1 MQRIKQKDI
10 MCAVVFFFVAV
21 LLFAAVWGGLM
32 TAPTAYAAS
41 TSYSGV
47 LDDLRKDENFSPS
60 AYPAVA
66 DDYSLQVIQV
76 AESTDN
82 ELFVYVYQP
91 SGQAK
96 DLRASSINIALV
108 PREDISDV
116 KNYKLTLLSSS
127 GVFYK
132 YRIDGLTVSTA
143 GTRYYTI
150 PSIYRPFDETIDE
163 GADHGNEITE
173 VDYKVAK
180 EYCFSTI
187 NGEPFCRV
195 LDIETI
201 EITDKFVGFVRYSNG
216 FELNEWRTSC
226 DSHFVAF
233 NTDRDIDRLLEA
245 DVYYTSQS
253 YEWNRRTDWLNPK
266 ETFGGKEDNYAFLTY
281 EQKVEHTGD
290 GWWAPTYQW
299 NRIETVENFIANED
313 IEQTVYTGALINVSV
328 ANKITDEGKAAL
340 EGKQWILRFAETEYG
355 TENGALGT
363 MYQSST
369 IVGDVTILRLKFE
382 TDGVTYNLGV
392 IDNKQSGNPDIPIN
406 EEHYKVGLSELGKWL
421 LLIIAII
428 LALALLGPILPYII
442 KAVVWLI
449 SLPFK
454 AIASLVKAV
463 RKRKDDKPKKG
474 RKGSKGTTMPHIEGE
489 VRGESKQTESVP
501 KYRRKRGA

>member
-1 MQRIKQKDI
+1 MTKIRITI
-10 MCAVVFFFVAV
+10 SLFVLFMVCAVVLTGGFLPSAV
-21 LLFAAVWGGLM
+21 
-32 TAPTAYAAS
+32 AYAAGE
-41 TSYSGV
+41 TVYSDV
-47 LDDLRKDENFSPS
+47 LEDLHTDESFSEEH
-60 AYPAVA
+60 YPVVMN
-66 DDYSLQVIQV
+66 DYSLKVIQI
-76 AESTDN
+76 AESVDN

-91 SGQAK
+91 SGHFK
-96 DLRASSINIALV
+96 NLKASSINIALV

-116 KNYKLTLLSSS
+116 KNYKLRLLSSN

-132 YRIDGLTVSTA
+132 YLVEGLTVGTA
-143 GTRYYTI
+143 STRYYTI
-150 PSIYRPFDETIDE
+150 PGIFRPFDKTIDE
-163 GADHGNEITE
+163 DADHGNEVTE
-173 VDYKVAK
+173 VVYEVAK

-187 NGEPFCRV
+187 NGESFCRV

-253 YEWNRRTDWLNPK
+253 YEWNRRTDWMNPK
-266 ETFGGKEDNYAFLTY
+266 ETFGEKEDNYAYLTY

-290 GWWAPTYQW
+290 GWWAPTYKW

-340 EGKQWILRFAETEYG
+340 EGKQWILRFVETEYG

-392 IDNKQSGNPDIPIN
+392 IDNKQSGDPDTPIN
-406 EEHYKVGLSELGKWL
+406 EEHYNFEPTDLLKIILIIIGLVL
-421 LLIIAII
+421 LLII
-428 LALALLGPILPYII
+428 LAPILPYII
-442 KAVVWLI
+442 KFVIWLI

-454 AIASLVKAV
+454 AIAALVKAV

-474 RKGSKGTTMPHIEGE
+474 RKNSKGTTMPNIEGE

>member
-1 MQRIKQKDI
+1 MTKTRITVSFI
-10 MCAVVFFFVAV
+10 VMLVICAIALTGAFIPSSV
-21 LLFAAVWGGLM
+21 
-32 TAPTAYAAS
+32 AYAAG
-41 TSYSGV
+41 TAYSDV
-47 LDDLRKDENFSPS
+47 LDDLNADESFSEEN
-60 AYPAVA
+60 YPVVA
-66 DDYSLQVIQV
+66 DDYSLKVIQV
-76 AESTDN
+76 AESVDN

-91 SGQAK
+91 SGFVK
-96 DLRASSINIALV
+96 PLKASSINISLV
-108 PREDISDV
+108 PRENISDV
-116 KNYKLTLLSSS
+116 KNYKLRLLNSD
-127 GVFYK
+127 GVFFK
-132 YRIDGLTVSTA
+132 YLVEGLTVGTA
-143 GTRYYTI
+143 TTRYYTI
-150 PSIYRPFDETIDE
+150 PSIFRPYDETIDE

-173 VDYKVAK
+173 VVYEVAK

-253 YEWNRRTDWLNPK
+253 YEWNRRTDWMNPK
-266 ETFGGKEDNYAFLTY
+266 ETFGEKEDNYAYLTY
-281 EQKVEHTGD
+281 EQKVDHTGD
-290 GWWAPTYQW
+290 GWWAPTYTW

-340 EGKQWILRFAETEYG
+340 EGKQWILRFSETEYG

-392 IDNKQSGNPDIPIN
+392 IDNKQSGDPDNPIN
-406 EEHYKVGLSELGKWL
+406 EEEVKAEPSDIMKLIM
-421 LLIIAII
+421 LIIGIVFIVVLLVII
-428 LALALLGPILPYII
+428 APVLPYVI
-442 KAVVWLI
+442 KFVIWLI
-449 SLPFK
+449 CLPFR
-454 AIASLVKAV
+454 AIAKLIDAAK
-463 RKRKDDKPKKG
+463 KPKETG
-474 RKGSKGTTMPHIEGE
+474 TVQNARKKKPAKTINKKP
-489 VRGESKQTESVP
+489 
-501 KYRRKRGA
+501 RK

>member
-1 MQRIKQKDI
+1 MQRTRQTNI
-10 MCAVVFFFVAV
+10 MRIVIFFFVAV

-32 TAPTAYAAS
+32 AAPTAYAAS
-41 TSYSGV
+41 TSYSDV
-47 LDDLRKDENFSPS
+47 LDDLHKDENFSTS

-116 KNYKLTLLSSS
+116 KNYKLRLLSSD

-132 YRIDGLTVSTA
+132 YLVEGLTVSTA
-143 GTRYYTI
+143 GTRYYTTTT
-150 PSIYRPFDETIDE
+150 IYRPFDETIDE

-187 NGEPFCRV
+187 NGESFCRV

-216 FELNEWRTSC
+216 FELYPTRC

-233 NTDRDIDRLLEA
+233 NTDHDIDRLFEA
-245 DVYYTSQS
+245 EVYYTTQS
-253 YEWNRRTDWLNPK
+253 YSYSYLGGLFGHENV
-266 ETFGGKEDNYAFLTY
+266 TFGEVRDNYAHLY
-281 EQKVEHTGD
+281 YDEKVEHTGD
-290 GWWAPTYQW
+290 GLWAPTYTW
-299 NRIETVENFIANED
+299 NRIETVENFIAGED
-313 IEQTVYTGALINVSV
+313 IEQTVYTGALLNVSV
-328 ANKITDEGKAAL
+328 ANKITDEGRAAL
-340 EGKQWILRFAETEYG
+340 AGKKWVLRFTETEYSLLWS
-355 TENGALGT
+355 ENSYDT
-363 MYQSST
+363 SST

-406 EEHYKVGLSELGKWL
+406 EEHYKVGLSETGKWL
-421 LLIIAII
+421 LLLIAII
-428 LALALLGPILPYII
+428 LLLAILGPILPYII
-442 KAVVWLI
+442 KVVVWLI
-449 SLPFK
+449 SLPFRV
-454 AIASLVKAV
+454 IAKLVDAAK
-463 RKRKDDKPKKG
+463 KPKETGTVQNARKKKPAKTIIKG
-474 RKGSKGTTMPHIEGE
+474 
-489 VRGESKQTESVP
+489 KQ
-501 KYRRKRGA
+501 R

>member
-1 MQRIKQKDI
+1 MAKTRITI
-10 MCAVVFFFVAV
+10 SLIVLFVVCAVALTGGFFPSAV
-21 LLFAAVWGGLM
+21 
-32 TAPTAYAAS
+32 AYAAGG
-41 TSYSGV
+41 TVYSDV
-47 LDDLRKDENFSPS
+47 LEDLHTDESFSEEH
-60 AYPAVA
+60 YPVVVN
-66 DDYSLQVIQV
+66 DYSLKVIQL
-76 AESTDN
+76 AESSDN

-108 PREDISDV
+108 PRENISDV
-116 KNYKLTLLSSS
+116 RNYKLTLLSSS

-132 YRIDGLTVSTA
+132 YRVDGLTVSTA

-163 GADHGNEITE
+163 GADHGNEVTE
-173 VDYKVAK
+173 VVFEVAK

-216 FELNEWRTSC
+216 FELFPTRC

-233 NTDRDIDRLLEA
+233 NTDRDIDRLFEA
-245 DVYYTSQS
+245 EVYYTTQS
-253 YEWNRRTDWLNPK
+253 YSYSYLGGLFGHEN
-266 ETFGGKEDNYAFLTY
+266 ETFGEVRDNYAFLTY

-290 GWWAPTYQW
+290 GLWAPTYQW
-299 NRIETVENFIANED
+299 NRIETVENFIAGED
-313 IEQTVYTGALINVSV
+313 IEQTVYTGALLNVSV
-328 ANKITDEGKAAL
+328 ANKITDEGRAAL
-340 EGKQWILRFAETEYG
+340 AGKKWVLRFTETEYSLLWS
-355 TENGALGT
+355 ENSYDT
-363 MYQSST
+363 SST

-392 IDNKQSGNPDIPIN
+392 IDNKQSGDPDTPIN
-406 EEHYKVGLSELGKWL
+406 EEHYNFEPTDLLKIILIIIGLVL
-421 LLIIAII
+421 LLII
-428 LALALLGPILPYII
+428 LAPILPYII
-442 KAVVWLI
+442 KFVIWLI

-454 AIASLVKAV
+454 AIAALVKAV

>member
-1 MQRIKQKDI
+1 MQRVKQKNI
-10 MCAVVFFFVAV
+10 MRAVVFFFVAV

-91 SGQAK
+91 SGQTK

-108 PREDISDV
+108 PRENISDV
-116 KNYKLTLLSSS
+116 RNYKLTLLSSS

-132 YRIDGLTVSTA
+132 YRVDGLTVSTA
-143 GTRYYTI
+143 STRYYTI
-150 PSIYRPFDETIDE
+150 PSIYRPFDEAIDE
-163 GADHGNEITE
+163 GADHGNEVTE
-173 VDYKVAK
+173 VVFEVAK

-216 FELNEWRTSC
+216 FELWPTSC

-233 NTDRDIDRLLEA
+233 NTDRDIDRLFEA
-245 DVYYTSQS
+245 DVYYTTQEYSS
-253 YEWNRRTDWLNPK
+253 SFAVGAGEN
-266 ETFGGKEDNYAFLTY
+266 ETFGEKQDNYAYLTY
-281 EQKVEHTGD
+281 EQKVKHTGD
-290 GWWAPTYQW
+290 GWFAPTYTW
-299 NRIETVENFIANED
+299 NRIETVDEFIAENDEF
-313 IEQTVYTGALINVSV
+313 QNVYSGALIDVNV
-328 ANKITDEGKAAL
+328 ANKITDEGIAAL
-340 EGKQWILRFAETEYG
+340 QGKQWVLRFAETEYQIWSG
-355 TENGALGT
+355 TGASG
-363 MYQSST
+363 SFST

-392 IDNKQSGNPDIPIN
+392 IDNKQSGDPDTPIN
-406 EEHYKVGLSELGKWL
+406 EEHTEVGLSKTGKWI
-421 LLIIAII
+421 LIAIAII
-428 LALALLGPILPYII
+428 LVLVILGPILPYIV
-442 KAVVWLI
+442 KAVVWII

-454 AIASLVKAV
+454 AIAAIV
-463 RKRKDDKPKKG
+463 RAIKER
-474 RKGSKGTTMPHIEGE
+474 S
-489 VRGESKQTESVP
+489 S
-501 KYRRKRGA
+501 

>member
-1 MQRIKQKDI
+1 MTETRLKVSVIAFI
-10 MCAVVFFFVAV
+10 FIVVFCSVSAAFMSPSVA
-21 LLFAAVWGGLM
+21 FAEA
-32 TAPTAYAAS
+32 
-41 TSYSGV
+41 SYSDV
-47 LDDLRKDENFSPS
+47 LDDLSKDESFSTTN
-60 AYPAVA
+60 YPFDS
-66 DDYSLQVIQV
+66 DDYSLSLIQI
-76 AESTDN
+76 AESEDG

-91 SGQAK
+91 SGKVK
-96 DLRASSINIALV
+96 DFRASSINISMS
-108 PREDISDV
+108 PRSDLSEF
-116 KNYKLTLLSSS
+116 KNYKLRYLNSN

-132 YRIDGLTVSTA
+132 YLVEGLTVSTA
-143 GTRYYTI
+143 STRYYTI
-150 PSIYRPFDETIDE
+150 SSIYRPFDETIDE
-163 GADHGNEITE
+163 GADHGNEVTE
-173 VDYKVAK
+173 VVFEVAK

-195 LDIETI
+195 LDIDTI

-266 ETFGGKEDNYAFLTY
+266 ETFGEKEDNYAFLTY
-281 EQKVEHTGD
+281 AQKVEHTGD

-340 EGKQWILRFAETEYG
+340 EGKQWILRFTETEYG

-406 EEHYKVGLSELGKWL
+406 EEHYNVWLSETGKWL

-428 LALALLGPILPYII
+428 LLLALLGPILPYII

-454 AIASLVKAV
+454 AIAALVKAV
-463 RKRKDDKPKKG
+463 RNRKDDKPKKG

-489 VRGESKQTESVP
+489 VSSDSKQTESVP

>member
-1 MQRIKQKDI
+1 MQRVKQKNI
-10 MCAVVFFFVAV
+10 MRAVIYFFVAV

-41 TSYSGV
+41 TSYSDV
-47 LDDLRKDENFSPS
+47 LDDLHKDENFSTS

-91 SGQAK
+91 SGHAK

-116 KNYKLTLLSSS
+116 KNYKLRLLSSD

-132 YRIDGLTVSTA
+132 YLVEGLTVSTA
-143 GTRYYTI
+143 GTRYYTTTT
-150 PSIYRPFDETIDE
+150 IYRPFDETIDE

-187 NGEPFCRV
+187 NGESFCRV

-216 FELNEWRTSC
+216 FELYPTRC

-233 NTDRDIDRLLEA
+233 NTDRDIDRLFEA
-245 DVYYTSQS
+245 EVYYTTQS
-253 YEWNRRTDWLNPK
+253 YSYSYLGGLFGHEN
-266 ETFGGKEDNYAFLTY
+266 ETFGEVRDNYAHLY
-281 EQKVEHTGD
+281 YDEKVEHTGD
-290 GWWAPTYQW
+290 GLWAPTYTW
-299 NRIETVENFIANED
+299 NRIETVENFIAGED
-313 IEQTVYTGALINVSV
+313 IEQTVYTGALLNVSV
-328 ANKITDEGKAAL
+328 ANKITDEGRAAL
-340 EGKQWILRFAETEYG
+340 AGKKWVLRFTETEYSLLWS
-355 TENGALGT
+355 ENSYDT
-363 MYQSST
+363 SST

-406 EEHYKVGLSELGKWL
+406 EEHYKVGLSETGKWL
-421 LLIIAII
+421 LLLIAII
-428 LALALLGPILPYII
+428 LLLALFGPILPYII

-449 SLPFK
+449 SLPFR

>member
-1 MQRIKQKDI
+1 MTKTRIRI
-10 MCAVVFFFVAV
+10 SLFVLFMVWAVVLTGGFLPSAV
-21 LLFAAVWGGLM
+21 
-32 TAPTAYAAS
+32 AYAAGE
-41 TSYSGV
+41 TVYSDV
-47 LDDLRKDENFSPS
+47 LEDLHTDESFSEEY
-60 AYPAVA
+60 YPVVLN
-66 DDYSLQVIQV
+66 DYSLNVIQI
-76 AESTDN
+76 AESVDN

-91 SGQAK
+91 SGHFK
-96 DLRASSINIALV
+96 NLKASSINIALV

-116 KNYKLTLLSSS
+116 KNYKLRLLSSN

-132 YRIDGLTVSTA
+132 YLVEGLTVGTA
-143 GTRYYTI
+143 STRYYTI
-150 PSIYRPFDETIDE
+150 PSIYRPFDKTIDE
-163 GADHGNEITE
+163 DADHGNEVTE
-173 VDYKVAK
+173 VVFAVAK

-216 FELNEWRTSC
+216 FELFPTRC

-233 NTDRDIDRLLEA
+233 NTDRDIDRLFEA
-245 DVYYTSQS
+245 EVYYTTQS
-253 YEWNRRTDWLNPK
+253 YSYSYLGGLFGHEN
-266 ETFGGKEDNYAFLTY
+266 ETFGEVRDNYAHLYY
-281 EQKVEHTGD
+281 EEKVEHTGD
-290 GWWAPTYQW
+290 GLWAPTYTW
-299 NRIETVENFIANED
+299 NRIETVENFIAGED
-313 IEQTVYTGALINVSV
+313 IEQTVYTGALLNVSV
-328 ANKITDEGKAAL
+328 ANNITDEGRAAL
-340 EGKQWILRFAETEYG
+340 AGKKWVLRFTETEYSLLWS
-355 TENGALGT
+355 ENSYDT
-363 MYQSST
+363 SST

-406 EEHYKVGLSELGKWL
+406 EEHYKVGLSETGKWL

-428 LALALLGPILPYII
+428 LLLALLGPILPYII

-489 VRGESKQTESVP
+489 VSSDSKQTESVP

>member
-1 MQRIKQKDI
+1 MTETRLKVSVIAFI
-10 MCAVVFFFVAV
+10 FIVVFCSVSAAFMSPSVA
-21 LLFAAVWGGLM
+21 FAEA
-32 TAPTAYAAS
+32 
-41 TSYSGV
+41 SYSDV
-47 LDDLRKDENFSPS
+47 LDDLSKDESFSTTN
-60 AYPAVA
+60 YPFDS
-66 DDYSLQVIQV
+66 DDYSLSLIQI
-76 AESTDN
+76 AESEDG

-91 SGQAK
+91 SGKVK
-96 DLRASSINIALV
+96 DFRASSINISMS
-108 PREDISDV
+108 PRSDLSEF
-116 KNYKLTLLSSS
+116 KNYKLRYLNSN

-132 YRIDGLTVSTA
+132 YLVEGLTVSTA
-143 GTRYYTI
+143 STRYYTI
-150 PSIYRPFDETIDE
+150 SSIYRLFDETIDE
-163 GADHGNEITE
+163 GADHGNEVTE
-173 VDYKVAK
+173 VVFEVAK

-266 ETFGGKEDNYAFLTY
+266 ETFGEKEDNYAYLTY
-281 EQKVEHTGD
+281 EQKVDHTGD
-290 GWWAPTYQW
+290 GWWAPTYTW

-340 EGKQWILRFAETEYG
+340 EGKQWILRFSETEYG
-355 TENGALGT
+355 TSMSALGT

-392 IDNKQSGNPDIPIN
+392 IDNKQSGDPDNPIN
-406 EEHYKVGLSELGKWL
+406 EEEVKAEPSDIMKLIM
-421 LLIIAII
+421 LIIGIVFIVVLLVII
-428 LALALLGPILPYII
+428 APVLPYVI
-442 KAVVWLI
+442 KFVIWLI
-449 SLPFK
+449 CLPFR
-454 AIASLVKAV
+454 AIAKLIDAAK
-463 RKRKDDKPKKG
+463 KPKETG
-474 RKGSKGTTMPHIEGE
+474 TVQNARKKKPAKTINKKP
-489 VRGESKQTESVP
+489 
-501 KYRRKRGA
+501 RK

>member
-1 MQRIKQKDI
+1 MTRVRITVLFI
-10 MCAVVFFFVAV
+10 VMFVICAIALTGAFIPSSV
-21 LLFAAVWGGLM
+21 
-32 TAPTAYAAS
+32 AYAAG
-41 TSYSGV
+41 TAYSDV
-47 LDDLRKDENFSPS
+47 LDDLHADESFSEEN
-60 AYPAVA
+60 YPVVA
-66 DDYSLQVIQV
+66 DDYSLKVIQV
-76 AESTDN
+76 AESVDN

-91 SGQAK
+91 SGFVK
-96 DLRASSINIALV
+96 PLKASSINISLV
-108 PREDISDV
+108 PRENISDV
-116 KNYKLTLLSSS
+116 KNYKLRLLNSD
-127 GVFYK
+127 GVFFK
-132 YRIDGLTVSTA
+132 YLVEGLTVGTA
-143 GTRYYTI
+143 TTRYYTI
-150 PSIYRPFDETIDE
+150 PSIFRPYDETIDE

-173 VDYKVAK
+173 VVYEVAK

-266 ETFGGKEDNYAFLTY
+266 ETFGEKEEHIANLTY

-290 GWWAPTYQW
+290 GWWAPTYKW
-299 NRIETVENFIANED
+299 NRIDTVENFIANED
-313 IEQTVYTGALINVSV
+313 IEQDVYTGALINVSV

-340 EGKQWILRFAETEYG
+340 EGKQWVLRFAETEYG
-355 TENGALGT
+355 AENGTLGT

-392 IDNKQSGNPDIPIN
+392 VDNKQSGDPDTPIN
-406 EEHYKVGLSELGKWL
+406 EEEIKAEPSDNMKLIMLILGIVFIVVL
-421 LLIIAII
+421 LVIIA
-428 LALALLGPILPYII
+428 PVLPYVIKFII
-442 KAVVWLI
+442 WLI
-449 SLPFK
+449 SLPFRAVAK
-454 AIASLVKAV
+454 LVDAAKKPKETGTVQNARKKKPAKTV
-463 RKRKDDKPKKG
+463 SQTKRK
-474 RKGSKGTTMPHIEGE
+474 
-489 VRGESKQTESVP
+489 
-501 KYRRKRGA
+501 